1 MTIQGVNFIRDNI
14 IGLEYLPDNRRDK
27 WIPGEYYIGLE
38 KGRNTGFVLHRNR
51 HRSSTLIIRV
61 KPIIDLLGSG
71 TWIYIGKFKTTI
83 KAIKKRKK
91 EILDRV
97 NAEYHTNFVHVVINS

>member
-1 MTIQGVNFIRDNI
+1 MDF
-14 IGLEYLPDNRRDK
+14 
-27 WIPGEYYIGLE
+27 
-38 KGRNTGFVLHRNR
+38 
-51 HRSSTLIIRV
+51 
-61 KPIIDLLGSG
+61 
-71 TWIYIGKFKTTI
+71 YIGKFKTTI